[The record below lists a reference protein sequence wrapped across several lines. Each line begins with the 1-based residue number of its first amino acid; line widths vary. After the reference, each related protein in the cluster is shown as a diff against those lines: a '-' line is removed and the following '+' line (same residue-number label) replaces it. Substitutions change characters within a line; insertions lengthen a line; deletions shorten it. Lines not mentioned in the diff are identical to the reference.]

1 MTEKEL
7 LALVV
12 KAADDKRAEDIVVLS
27 VSELTS
33 LTDYF
38 VVASAMNSRQLEAV
52 ADNIRE
58 QVKLAGGDASHI
70 EGDANS
76 GWVLLDL
83 GSVVVHVFSEEMRD
97 HYNFEKVWHQAEL
110 VDVAGY
116 LA

>member
-1 MTEKEL
+1 MKEL
-7 LALVV
+7 ELVELVV

-27 VSELTS
+27 VAEMTS

-38 VVASAMNSRQLEAV
+38 VVASAMNSRQLEAI

-58 QVKLAGGDASHI
+58 QVKLADGDASRI

-83 GSVVVHVFSEEMRD
+83 GSVVVHIFSEEMRA
-97 HYNFEKVWHQAEL
+97 HYNFEKLWHQAESL
-110 VDVAGY
+110 ETAGF